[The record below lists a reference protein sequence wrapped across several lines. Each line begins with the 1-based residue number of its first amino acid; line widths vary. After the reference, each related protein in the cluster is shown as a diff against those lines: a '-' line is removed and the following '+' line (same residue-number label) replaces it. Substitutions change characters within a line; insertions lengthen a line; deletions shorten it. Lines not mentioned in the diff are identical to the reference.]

1 MSFFRSYSVR
11 IALAG
16 LGLILHPGTVNSQTG
31 TWTVPASGYVLD
43 SVSQSIRPVQGFVG
57 AAVLGSSV
65 FGEIDWASLA
75 PNQKSALA
83 ERNGFLIWIPDL
95 AAPERW
101 QTLDRLPEVQQAFWA
116 ADASRAALL
125 TKGDQLIWLT
135 NFNSAP
141 VPLSTWNLVR
151 SGRPGLPREQVAWTI
166 LAADSAAD
174 KVLLAARTGQT
185 WNLWLASASEPPV
198 KIRFSGHPVAAAFS
212 PKDGGVFVADAVSH
226 RIVQIQNA
234 GTTPILTDLIS
245 SELLLKDP
253 AAMVLSADGNRLFVA
268 DHTDK
273 MIRVISSGAGGTGP
287 AALLA
292 ELPTDTAPDS
302 LTILAPD
309 RYILNADDTGSQP
322 LFLLTTGPVSG
333 VSFVPR
339 GQ

>member
-185 WNLWLASASEPPV
+185 WNLWLASASEASCRRCFFPEG
-198 KIRFSGHPVAAAFS
+198 RRGLRSGCS
-212 PKDGGVFVADAVSH
+212 
-226 RIVQIQNA
+226 
-234 GTTPILTDLIS
+234 IS
-245 SELLLKDP
+245 SDRSDSERRHNSDSYGPDLLGAVTQRSGRDGSVRRWKQALCRGPYRQNDP
-253 AAMVLSADGNRLFVA
+253 G
-268 DHTDK
+268 
-273 MIRVISSGAGGTGP
+273 
-287 AALLA
+287 
-292 ELPTDTAPDS
+292 
-302 LTILAPD
+302 
-309 RYILNADDTGSQP
+309 Y
-322 LFLLTTGPVSG
+322 
-333 VSFVPR
+333 
-339 GQ
+339 